1 MRITVTPA
9 YQVRTLRQ
17 IGGAWDAAE
26 RRAEY
31 DADDYDVLAIDEDAV
46 VVRHVHLATAIG
58 AQVDEEPVA
67 GIYVEGDL
75 GDANFAED
83 MLREAGLDPDRYD
96 VDSAGIYDAGSF
108 IARAEDAE

>member
-17 IGGAWDAAE
+17 IGGSWDAEE

-31 DADDYDVLAIDEDAV
+31 DADDYNVLAIDEDAV
-46 VVRHVHLATAIG
+46 VVRDVHLATAIG

-67 GIYVEGDL
+67 GIYVEGSLD
-75 GDANFAED
+75 DIDYADD
-83 MLREAGLDPDRYD
+83 MLREAGLDPARYD
-96 VDSAGIYDAGSF
+96 VDYVAVYDAGTF
-108 IARAEDAE
+108 FPRADGA